1 MPPRTRSQFIS
12 PGPKC
17 QPIDS
22 KTTVTG
28 NPVPSVPQ
36 FQADLLKRPAVKLV
50 QSPSRNA
57 RAHEKPGHHHAPS
70 KPEICVLVGIAVA
83 AKREVL
89 ASNIAR
95 VAQQTTQHF
104 AAKDKGH
111 VFPLAARI

>member
-1 MPPRTRSQFIS
+1 M
-12 PGPKC
+12 
-17 QPIDS
+17 
-22 KTTVTG
+22 
-28 NPVPSVPQ
+28 PSVPQ

-50 QSPSRNA
+50 QRPHRDA
-57 RAHEKPGHHHAPS
+57 KTHHKSGRYHPPC

-111 VFPLAARI
+111 IFPLAARI